1 MNDSFLYT
9 VPQWIIFSGIVAIIY
24 GWLEQKEQFRI
35 IGTSILIVLGL
46 FSVYVFFG
54 DFLAA
59 YKYLTP
65 YEAAMLELEEQEMLS
80 AEEMLFEEIPF
91 QVKIFPAYISFLISG
106 VLAIPALIFELLK
119 NNKLFRVFIILSVII
134 ALVGFFIVVDTI
146 RTI

>member
-1 MNDSFLYT
+1 MFKINDFFAFFKINFMFVSNKKKKCQLCSLNKINMNNSFLYT
-9 VPQWIIFSGIVAIIY
+9 VPQWIIFSGIVAVIY

-106 VLAIPALIFELLK
+106 
-119 NNKLFRVFIILSVII
+119 
-134 ALVGFFIVVDTI
+134 
-146 RTI
+146 